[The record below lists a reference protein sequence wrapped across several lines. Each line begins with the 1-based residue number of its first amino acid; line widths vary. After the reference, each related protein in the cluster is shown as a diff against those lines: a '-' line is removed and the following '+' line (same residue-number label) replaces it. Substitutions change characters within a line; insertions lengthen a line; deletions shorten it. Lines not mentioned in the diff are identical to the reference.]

1 MQESKVLRDSQLASF
16 AKIADFFLLVAE
28 FVFAEIAEKRLL
40 KAGFRAG
47 KALAVVGDGT
57 PLEGSWGHLPPRT
70 KRRFPARR

>member
-57 PLEGSWGHLPPRT
+57 PLGEQRELLVSFRGSNKL
-70 KRRFPARR
+70 